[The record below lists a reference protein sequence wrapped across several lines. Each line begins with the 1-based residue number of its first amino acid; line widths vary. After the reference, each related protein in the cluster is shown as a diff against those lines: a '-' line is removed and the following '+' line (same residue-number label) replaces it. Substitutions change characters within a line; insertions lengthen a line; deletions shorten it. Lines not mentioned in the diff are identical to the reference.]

1 MHAEDKNIEVRMVR
15 GLPGF
20 EDIYNYTLKTVPGN
34 PWFYWLES
42 QDGPSFLMT
51 KPETF
56 FPDYR
61 VKVTKETLDEIGD
74 IRDISVYLILTVPE
88 DPTRMTANLMAP
100 LLVNESQGLG
110 CQVVLHDSGYTT
122 RHPLFPQK
130 TA

>member
-1 MHAEDKNIEVRMVR
+1 MHAENKNIEVRMVR

-20 EDIYNYTLKTVPGN
+20 EDIERYTLKTVPGN

-42 QDGPSFLMT
+42 EDGPSFLIT
-51 KPETF
+51 RPEPF

-61 VKVTKETLDEIGD
+61 IKVDKETICEIGD
-74 IRDISVYLILTVPE
+74 IGDISVYLILTVPG
-88 DPTRMTANLMAP
+88 DPSRMTANLMAP
-100 LLVNESQGLG
+100 LLVNEAQGLG

-122 RHPLFPQK
+122 RHPLFTRK